1 MRMFLLVI
9 AAVGLAG
16 FAACGGDDDDGG
28 DAAPKAD
35 LTEWKAD
42 ASRAMA
48 GETEKYAAYV
58 NAGETWVSAS
68 KAKCKSGDTA
78 CEKKLPEFTSWNTAA
93 KAWGEYVDEEFGE
106 LEDSAPNSEAEELA
120 KEAHDALH
128 ERATK
133 AVDIVV
139 GGKAAEFERLES
151 RAGEAGGALMK
162 YACPSGR
169 NCPGF

>member
-1 MRMFLLVI
+1 MRVSLFGLAAI
-9 AAVGLAG
+9 AFIGLAG
-16 FAACGGDDDDGG
+16 CGGDDDSDSAPKGDLTAWKETASRTLAGEAERYGAYVDAG
-28 DAAPKAD
+28 DA
-35 LTEWKAD
+35 W
-42 ASRAMA
+42 SS
-48 GETEKYAAYV
+48 AA
-58 NAGETWVSAS
+58 

-151 RAGEAGGALMK
+151 RAREAGGALMK